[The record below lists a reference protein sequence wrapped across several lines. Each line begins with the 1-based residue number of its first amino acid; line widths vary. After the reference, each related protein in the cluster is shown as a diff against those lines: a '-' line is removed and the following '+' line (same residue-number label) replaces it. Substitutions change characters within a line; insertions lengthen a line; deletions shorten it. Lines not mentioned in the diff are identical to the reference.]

1 MSRKGFAVS
10 AALLVGLMATTFAGS
25 ALAQQQPS
33 TGLGS
38 AWPTDTPDV
47 SSMPGYHVYTWM
59 KSGVKYIQVNDSSG
73 KVLVAVA
80 TADDV
85 FLPLPMGS
93 DAQNL
98 RTPQDASYNPTPTT
112 SATVYQDDS
121 VKVTATPQVDGA
133 MLFQAAPCTNPV
145 ECSTHLNGN

>member
-1 MSRKGFAVS
+1 MNRKGFAVS
-10 AALLVGLMATTFAGS
+10 SALLVGLMATTFAGS
-25 ALAQQQPS
+25 ALAQQQPN

-59 KSGVKYIQVNDSSG
+59 KSGVKYIQVNDYSG

-80 TADDV
+80 TADNV

-93 DAQNL
+93 DAKNL

-112 SATVYQDDS
+112 SATVYQDNS
-121 VKVTATPQVDGA
+121 VKLMATPQTSGA
-133 MLFQAAPCTNPV
+133 VMFQAISTCTNPV
-145 ECSTHLNGN
+145 ECTTHLN